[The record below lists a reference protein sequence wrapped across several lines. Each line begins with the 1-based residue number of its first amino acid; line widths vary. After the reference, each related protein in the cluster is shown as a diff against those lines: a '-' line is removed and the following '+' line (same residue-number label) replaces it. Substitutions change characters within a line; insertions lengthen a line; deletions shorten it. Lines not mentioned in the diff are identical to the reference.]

1 MTITSVGYAGEI
13 TDANLRRWATSAVGS
28 MYGVDDF
35 ASWRVTPGSGDRAV
49 QIAPGSAFGLGVR
62 DTSDVPTTLS
72 LPSVSSGSRW
82 DLIVGHRDWSASET
96 THDFITGSST
106 KAIPGRDSG
115 LAGTTDDQ
123 PLALVRVAAG
133 QAAVQDIIDLR
144 CIPGDGGM
152 VAFDPLARSYLS
164 RVGTQVRIGDFI
176 WTRNVESFGNPTWT
190 YVDVTPDTGWA
201 DVFLN
206 SGWSWNFG
214 KARRV
219 GSQISV
225 RLSAGRAVGWSP
237 GNQLAVLSAPFRPDT
252 DWYVGSSANSGK
264 TEFMFAPDGSVTASQ
279 WSGGAT
285 GVTLHTTYPA
295 ARPSTD

>member
-176 WTRNVESFGNPTWT
+176 WTRNVDSLGNPTWT
-190 YVDVTPDTGWA
+190 YVDVTPDTGWV
-201 DVFLN
+201 DVFKN
-206 SGWSWNFG
+206 GGWSWG
-214 KARRV
+214 TALARRA
-219 GSQISV
+219 GSMISL
-225 RLSAGRAVGWSP
+225 RINASRALGWTP
-237 GNQLAVLSAPFRPDT
+237 GNQLAAVGGAFRPDVDYYAT
-252 DWYVGSSANSGK
+252 SSAPSGK
-264 TEFMFAPDGSVTASQ
+264 REFCVLTSGSVNASEL
-279 WSGGAT
+279 SNGVT
-285 GVTLHTTYPA
+285 DVTLHTTYPA
-295 ARPSTD
+295 PRPE

>member
-49 QIAPGSAFGLGVR
+49 QIAAGSAFGLGVR
-62 DTSDVPTTLS
+62 DTSDAPTTLS

-115 LAGTTDDQ
+115 LTGTTDDQ

-133 QAAVQDIIDLR
+133 QAAVQEIIDLR
-144 CIPGDGGM
+144 CIPGDGG
-152 VAFDPLARSYLS
+152 VFAFDDLTRSYLD
-164 RVGTQVRIGDFI
+164 RVGTVVTIGDAT
-176 WTRNVESFGNPTWT
+176 WRRVVDSLGSPTWISSSQ
-190 YVDVTPDTGWA
+190 VDTGWVEA
-201 DVFLN
+201 TRNDGWQWTIAQVRRIGQIVF
-206 SGWSWNFG
+206 FRFQA
-214 KARRV
+214 AR
-219 GSQISV
+219 GAWG
-225 RLSAGRAVGWSP
+225 AGNG
-237 GNQLAVLSAPFRPDT
+237 LAEVPAGFRPSGDH
-252 DWYVGSSANSGK
+252 YVPSSTVGK
-264 TEFMFAPDGSVTASQ
+264 PEFRITQAGQVVASQ
-279 WSGGAT
+279 PSNGAT
-285 GVTLHTTYPA
+285 AVTIYGSYPA
-295 ARPSTD
+295 V